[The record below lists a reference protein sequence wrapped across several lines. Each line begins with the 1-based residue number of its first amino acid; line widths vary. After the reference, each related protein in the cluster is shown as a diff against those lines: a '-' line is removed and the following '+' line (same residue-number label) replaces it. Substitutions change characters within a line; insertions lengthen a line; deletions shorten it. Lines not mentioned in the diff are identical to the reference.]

1 MELKLMRYRRI
12 TDAPFE
18 HVFEYMEAREALKQ
32 KIFDGQIYDAFELP
46 TSLVCRAQRSIDTR

>member
-1 MELKLMRYRRI
+1 MRYRRI